1 MNFTRQEKGEDSY
14 MIPNGGASMLGKW
27 GYFDAFEEILNQ
39 VISIV
44 CYYYLLD
51 LIKLFYDWS
60 EHQYRC
66 CYTFIL
72 NLLIFGKQC
81 EMDTQLVRHF
91 YLP

>member
-44 CYYYLLD
+44 CITSYSISSNCSTID
-51 LIKLFYDWS
+51 QSINTDAAIHSF
-60 EHQYRC
+60 
-66 CYTFIL
+66 
-72 NLLIFGKQC
+72 
-81 EMDTQLVRHF
+81 
-91 YLP
+91 